1 MFIKYRYMH
10 VFEPHFGHIGICIC
24 LKPILAID
32 YHLSVGHLLGLLM
45 TDNMTRIMTSSMNGI
60 MKDTLSDYP

>member
-45 TDNMTRIMTSSMNGI
+45 TDNMTSIMTG
-60 MKDTLSDYP
+60 